1 MKLVM
6 VPKGSKFHVIN
17 DRERT
22 VYTIKK
28 KKLGAAKYILIDK
41 NGYVLYVLQPNVG
54 GKRPSFKVYLN
65 DKVILD
71 IVCTSMFLEPTIKTT
86 GEGRNY
92 LIKTADRKEFEIIAE
107 DKNIGHVIGN
117 IKTLVLMSGD
127 RQVELEVEDKRYDDV
142 MPLLA
147 LAVDLTFSQD
157 K

>member
-107 DKNIGHVIGN
+107 DKNIGHVIGH
-117 IKTLVLMSGD
+117 IKILELMSGA
-127 RQVELEVEDKRYDDV
+127 RQIELEVEDKRIDDAL
-142 MPLLA
+142 PLLA

>member
-6 VPKGSKFHVIN
+6 VPKGSKFPVIN
-17 DRERT
+17 DRERM

-28 KKLGAAKYILIDK
+28 KKLGAAKYVLIDK

-71 IVCTSMFLEPTIKTT
+71 IVCTSMFLEPTIEIT
-86 GEGRNY
+86 GEGRKY
-92 LIKTADRKEFEIIAE
+92 SIKTDDRKEFDIFTE
-107 DKNIGHVIGN
+107 DKNIGHVIGH
-117 IKTLVLMSGD
+117 IKIVVLMSGD
-127 RQVELEVEDKRYDDV
+127 RQIELEVEDKRYDDA

-147 LAVDLTFSQD
+147 LAVELTFAQD

>member
-6 VPKGSKFHVIN
+6 VPKGSKFPVLN
-17 DRERT
+17 DREKT

-28 KKLGAAKYILIDK
+28 KKLGATKYVLIDK

-65 DKVILD
+65 EKVIFE
-71 IVCTSMFLEPTIKTT
+71 IVCTSMFLEPTIEIT
-86 GEGRNY
+86 GEGRKY
-92 LIKTADRKEFEIIAE
+92 LIKSSDRKEFDIITE
-107 DKNIGHVIGN
+107 DKNIGHVIGH
-117 IKTLVLMSGD
+117 IKTLMLMSGD
-127 RQVELEVEDKRYDDV
+127 KQIELEVEDKRYDDS

-147 LAVDLTFSQD
+147 LSVELTFSQD